1 MDNTFSGEVLT
12 VEELMELLYIGK
24 NRAYELVR
32 SGQIRAFRIGKTWRI
47 PKEAVSEFIMKRTMR
62 H

>member
-47 PKEAVSEFIMKRTMR
+47 PKEAVSEFIMSRTRR